1 MGKEGTPEGSR
12 EEVLI
17 QLGLTPAEL
26 AALAA
31 IHQNIDAAILAMEQ
45 ALDEGKNREL
55 QNVLR
60 GGEPPSPTE
69 REVLLAV
76 NRFYLRTIEILSTHP
91 LYKDSPLLPQLRV
104 RQRSFIEALEQ
115 LGQHIPDT
123 LHEERRKLQ
132 ERAVA
137 EHLVDSKGEF
147 FLDLGPNGSMRVK
160 RNRLIVQKLLRL
172 AREVNADLFENF
184 VTHPLCLKKADIIP
198 WYQPHHLDEGEE
210 WITLGEWL
218 RNEEL

>member
-1 MGKEGTPEGSR
+1 MEREGTPEGPR
-12 EEVLI
+12 GEVLI

-31 IHQNIDAAILAMEQ
+31 IHHHIDAAIEAMEC
-45 ALDEGKNREL
+45 AFRESKNQDL
-55 QNVLR
+55 QQTLR
-60 GGEPPSPTE
+60 GGDPPSEME
-69 REVLLAV
+69 RATLLAI
-76 NRFYLRTIEILSTHP
+76 NRFYLRTIEILSTHL

-123 LHEERRKLQ
+123 LHEERRKLR

-147 FLDLGPNGSMRVK
+147 LLDLGPNGSMRVK

-184 VTHPLCLKKADIIP
+184 VTHPLCLKKADIVP
-198 WYQPHHLDEGEE
+198 WYQPHHLDEGEQ